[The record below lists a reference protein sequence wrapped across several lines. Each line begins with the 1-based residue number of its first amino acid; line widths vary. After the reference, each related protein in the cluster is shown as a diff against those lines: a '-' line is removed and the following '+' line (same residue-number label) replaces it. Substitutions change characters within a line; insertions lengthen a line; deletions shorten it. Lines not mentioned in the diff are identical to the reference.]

1 VLASCLLFGAWALLP
16 DELTNLGKHTMAAAA
31 FVANL
36 AFWRESAYFAP
47 AAELEPMLHLWSL
60 GIEEQFLSAVACS
73 AAARM
78 AARTQPRAD
87 RRRAVR
93 GIVRVEFDSRGL
105 AREG

>member
-60 GIEEQFLSAVACS
+60 CRISSL
-73 AAARM
+73 
-78 AARTQPRAD
+78 RT
-87 RRRAVR
+87 VR
-93 GIVRVEFDSRGL
+93 FPQLRTT
-105 AREG
+105 